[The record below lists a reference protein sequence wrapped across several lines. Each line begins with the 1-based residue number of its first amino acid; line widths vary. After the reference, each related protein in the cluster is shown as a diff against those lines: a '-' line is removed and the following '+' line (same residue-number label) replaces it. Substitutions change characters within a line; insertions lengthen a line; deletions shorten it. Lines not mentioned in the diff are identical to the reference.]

1 MAGREKFDCP
11 LSALTG
17 ISMYNELQG
26 VRLEFGEDTY
36 ILLMNAPYLVPKIL
50 ELLGKSFLFT
60 WSDCYLSI
68 RLFSLL
74 NLHFF
79 HMQVLHFLLAF
90 FFCV

>member
-1 MAGREKFDCP
+1 MLDESGKAKLVSTDRTYPGGFSITNGRLVMAGREKFDCP

-50 ELLGKSFLFT
+50 ELLGKSFSFT
-60 WSDCYLSI
+60 
-68 RLFSLL
+68 
-74 NLHFF
+74 
-79 HMQVLHFLLAF
+79 
-90 FFCV
+90 